1 MRTSHDVSDT
11 HVCGQVSP
19 SPPEPSLP
27 ATGAAPGHDPAPG
40 RGWHGAQRPQ
50 RPARQTQRPQSSTG
64 ARARAGGGGRG
75 GGSLAT
81 LARPSARP
89 SHTVCWLRLRLSH
102 ALTVIFKRNNG
113 IQHDTTH
120 ERHVACVG
128 RVTPDTHP
136 ERYAPR
142 TNWQLPRTPGTR
154 GQTARMAMTI

>member
-1 MRTSHDVSDT
+1 MRTTTSHDVSDT
-11 HVCGQVSP
+11 HVCVVR
-19 SPPEPSLP
+19 SL
-27 ATGAAPGHDPAPG
+27 
-40 RGWHGAQRPQ
+40 RL
-50 RPARQTQRPQSSTG
+50 PQSPVSLQLELHRVMTPRRVAGGTVHSGPSAPRARPRGQSSG
-64 ARARAGGGGRG
+64 ARAR
-75 GGSLAT
+75 GGSRHSR

>member
-11 HVCGQVSP
+11 HVCGQVS
-19 SPPEPSLP
+19 L
-27 ATGAAPGHDPAPG
+27 
-40 RGWHGAQRPQ
+40 RL
-50 RPARQTQRPQSSTG
+50 PQSPVSLQLELHRVMTPRRVAG
-64 ARARAGGGGRG
+64 GTVHSGPSAPRARPRGHRALLGRARARGGG